1 MPSSRDSSP
10 HIPPQ
15 QITAQTCHI
24 SLSTVITPR
33 FAQAPKTLIVD
44 SWLTEDAGG
53 IKIRK
58 WPSED
63 QYEVC
68 LFWGESVSE

>member
-1 MPSSRDSSP
+1 
-10 HIPPQ
+10 
-15 QITAQTCHI
+15 
-24 SLSTVITPR
+24 
-33 FAQAPKTLIVD
+33 
-44 SWLTEDAGG
+44 LTEDAGG

-68 LFWGESVSE
+68 LFWGESVPE